1 MDAGAARVAFV
12 NFFGHATVAT
22 WSSEPLPTYVLG
34 AMLPD
39 FATLSG
45 ARSLGAGEPSVA
57 RGVALH
63 HRTDDAFH
71 GAPTF
76 VALMIEARAR
86 LERAGLGNG
95 PSRATAHIGIEMLLD
110 GTLVGEALPAR
121 AFLGAIEAIRE
132 EHLVFGSAEHAAR
145 FWHFH
150 ERVRH
155 YGVPYGYV
163 DPAFVA
169 ARVAGALAHRPR
181 LALGDSTAGD
191 VTRVL
196 RDLRPLILERA
207 GALLDEVRAGL
218 AGAPEDDATRR

>member
-1 MDAGAARVAFV
+1 
-12 NFFGHATVAT
+12 
-22 WSSEPLPTYVLG
+22 
-34 AMLPD
+34 
-39 FATLSG
+39 
-45 ARSLGAGEPSVA
+45 VA

-86 LERAGLGNG
+86 LAHAGLENG
-95 PSRATAHIGIEMLLD
+95 PARATAHIGIEMLLD
-110 GTLVGEALPAR
+110 GTLVEQALPAR
-121 AFLGAIEAIRE
+121 AFLEAIEAIRE

-155 YGVPYGYV
+155 YGVPYGYI
-163 DPAFVA
+163 DPEFVA

-181 LALGDSTAGD
+181 LALRDSTAGD

-196 RDLRPLILERA
+196 RELRPLVLDRA
-207 GALLDEVRAGL
+207 AALLGEVRDGL
-218 AGAPEDDATRR
+218 AGAPDERATRR